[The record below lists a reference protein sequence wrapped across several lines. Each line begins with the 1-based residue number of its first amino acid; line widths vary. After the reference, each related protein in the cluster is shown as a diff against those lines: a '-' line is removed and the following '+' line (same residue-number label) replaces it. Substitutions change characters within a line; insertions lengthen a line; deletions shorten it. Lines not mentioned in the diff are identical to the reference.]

1 MCNKNLFLL
10 LSGRPSFRFIFAS
23 TNSYVSFFG
32 FPLTINATTA
42 VAIIFFLCYSIFILF
57 CFVFLHFFGVNKKKM
72 VGFHTNI
79 LAFCLERKQM
89 LSHMECVFSLLPIFF
104 NWKKKRNEINIL
116 FSCISPVWGLE
127 KNMSITIQTIPLLC
141 LISVQIF
148 FLFSTTDSILL
159 FFDRCTFIFC
169 VRRKKKNLVECLDKN
184 PPVFYYFAPDWETF
198 IFFFKHDYHGNATA
212 VSKVYFR

>member
-1 MCNKNLFLL
+1 
-10 LSGRPSFRFIFAS
+10 
-23 TNSYVSFFG
+23 
-32 FPLTINATTA
+32 
-42 VAIIFFLCYSIFILF
+42 
-57 CFVFLHFFGVNKKKM
+57 M

-148 FLFSTTDSILL
+148 FYFFFFHNWFHSFIFRPLHFHILCPSKKKPCGMSGQKSSRFLL
-159 FFDRCTFIFC
+159 FCAWLRNIF
-169 VRRKKKNLVECLDKN
+169 
-184 PPVFYYFAPDWETF
+184 F
-198 IFFFKHDYHGNATA
+198 FFFKHDYHGNATA